1 MKGTEL
7 LHLQLSHDEPC
18 LVKNA
23 SYKWTCLSLLEK
35 VSIPFFVLQAGQ
47 CCGAIVLNFG
57 ASSFGAFCCC
67 FHIFAPREI
76 QVAIIKLY
84 NESVIITFNSWKRL
98 EIWKRLK
105 YLENNQTSLV
115 QIRHRRTG
123 DEIAQTRMRLLKTCS
138 APLAPAPHAS
148 GSWKHEQLK
157 QLKIHAQIQYWRVRG
172 LRKKAL

>member
-1 MKGTEL
+1 MLPTNEPVFMYL
-7 LHLQLSHDEPC
+7 LDEFTLLFASWAVLRSHSFKFWLQFLWCLLLLLSYF
-18 LVKNA
+18 A
-23 SYKWTCLSLLEK
+23 S
-35 VSIPFFVLQAGQ
+35 
-47 CCGAIVLNFG
+47 
-57 ASSFGAFCCC
+57 
-67 FHIFAPREI
+67 REM

-115 QIRHRRTG
+115 QIRNRRTG
-123 DEIAQTRMRLLKTCS
+123 DEIAQIRMRVLKTCS